1 MIHKEGKYVVIEG
14 TDGTGKSTQVEMLAD
29 RLQERSI
36 ETVQFH
42 EPDGVEI
49 ASEIRSVIKNG
60 NLARSAFT
68 NVLLF
73 TASRRENW
81 LQKGLP
87 VLQRGGWV
95 LSARDYTSTLVYQ
108 GLSEGLELGKTT
120 EEDLTLIEDI
130 TLMASDIRY
139 LNPDHKIILDIDDE
153 EERAERIA
161 ARGEIENPD
170 TFESRGETF
179 QNSVIEGYRKIA
191 NRRNIPIISAEQ
203 SLESIHD
210 QIWNIV
216 R

>member
-1 MIHKEGKYVVIEG
+1 
-14 TDGTGKSTQVEMLAD
+14 
-29 RLQERSI
+29 
-36 ETVQFH
+36 
-42 EPDGVEI
+42 
-49 ASEIRSVIKNG
+49 
-60 NLARSAFT
+60 
-68 NVLLF
+68 
-73 TASRRENW
+73 
-81 LQKGLP
+81 
-87 VLQRGGWV
+87 
-95 LSARDYTSTLVYQ
+95 
-108 GLSEGLELGKTT
+108 
-120 EEDLTLIEDI
+120 
-130 TLMASDIRY
+130 MASDIRY

-179 QNSVIEGYRKIA
+179 QNSVIEGYRKNA